1 MKKKYRL
8 CILFLIFILAGCVPK
23 EIIDEVQLIHA
34 IGFDKKPD
42 ESIQGTITYPVFNMD
57 GNVRV
62 ETLTAVSHTSR
73 FIRSKLNT
81 QSPKTLTTGQLRV
94 VLFNDR
100 FAEKGIIEIVNS
112 LYRDPNV
119 GNRLFLTVVNG
130 STNELL
136 TKKYT
141 ASALPSMYL
150 ADLLDQNIKSENLPK
165 TNLHVFL
172 YSYYGEGMDPF
183 LPIVKTHK
191 KSIQL
196 EGIALFNKDKYVGKL
211 NHRQSFAFKVLLGG
225 SKSGNYE
232 VEVKKEKRKGHA
244 VIRNIKGTTTYDIK
258 KVNGVPQFNIK
269 MKILGEI
276 HEYPHWLN
284 LEQPANIALIEKTL
298 KKQLQDEAQGIVK
311 KFQKLKVDPLGL
323 GDQVRRREKGWD
335 YQVFKKQY
343 PSMKIK
349 VSTEVDVVETGVI
362 E

>member
-1 MKKKYRL
+1 
-8 CILFLIFILAGCVPK
+8 
-23 EIIDEVQLIHA
+23 
-34 IGFDKKPD
+34 
-42 ESIQGTITYPVFNMD
+42 
-57 GNVRV
+57 
-62 ETLTAVSHTSR
+62 
-73 FIRSKLNT
+73 
-81 QSPKTLTTGQLRV
+81 
-94 VLFNDR
+94 
-100 FAEKGIIEIVNS
+100 
-112 LYRDPNV
+112 
-119 GNRLFLTVVNG
+119 
-130 STNELL
+130 
-136 TKKYT
+136 
-141 ASALPSMYL
+141 
-150 ADLLDQNIKSENLPK
+150 
-165 TNLHVFL
+165 
-172 YSYYGEGMDPF
+172 MDPF

-196 EGIALFNKDKYVGKL
+196 EGIALFNRDKYVGKL
-211 NHRQSFAFKVLLGG
+211 NHRQSFAFKVLLDG

-258 KVNGVPQFNIK
+258 KVNGVPQFNVK
-269 MKILGEI
+269 MNILGEI

-335 YQVFKKQY
+335 YEVFKKQY

>member
-1 MKKKYRL
+1 MKKNYRL
-8 CILFLIFILAGCVPK
+8 CILFLTFILAGCVPK

-34 IGFDKKPD
+34 IGFDKKTD

-62 ETLTAVSHTSR
+62 ETLSAVSHTSR

-100 FAEKGIIEIVNS
+100 FAEKGILEIVNS

-119 GNRLFLTVVNG
+119 GNRLFLTVVDG

-183 LPIVKTHK
+183 LPIVKAHK

-196 EGIALFNKDKYVGKL
+196 EGIALFKKDKYVGKL
-211 NHRQSFAFKVLLGG
+211 DHRQSFAFKVLLDG

-232 VEVKKEKRKGHA
+232 VEIKKEKRKGHA

-258 KVNGVPQFNIK
+258 KVNGVPQFNVK

-284 LEQPANIALIEKTL
+284 LEQAENIALIKKTL
-298 KKQLQDEAQGIVK
+298 KGQLQDEAQGIVK
-311 KFQKLKVDPLGL
+311 KFQQLQVDPLGF
-323 GDQVRRREKGWD
+323 GDQVRRRERGWD
-335 YQVFKKQY
+335 YKVFLKQY
-343 PSMKIK
+343 PSMKIN
-349 VSTEVDVVETGVI
+349 VTTEVDIVETGVI